1 MCFSL
6 TNSLSYF
13 SFKKIQIDPY
23 LEDQKCSQCY
33 YEDGPVYCFEC
44 RDYFCRVCFTMKHSE
59 PGKELHKIL
68 MKKVSS
74 TISTSNNNNS
84 IMASTASTSSSSM
97 NPAIA
102 AIASNIN
109 TGITSTSS
117 SSLSSSITATTAK
130 LY

>member
-33 YEDGPVYCFEC
+33 YEDGPVYCFDC
-44 RDYFCRVCFTMKHSE
+44 RYYFCRVCFTMKHSE

-74 TISTSNNNNS
+74 TISTSNNNS
-84 IMASTASTSSSSM
+84 IMASTASTVSSSSM

-109 TGITSTSS
+109 TDITSTSS
-117 SSLSSSITATTAK
+117 SLSPSITATTAK